1 MYYSDTD
8 KHKMPHIHVHY
19 GEEEDVFLL
28 DGDILAGSFPKK
40 QAAYVKAWCLL
51 HEDELAADWTLAK
64 NGEEV
69 YKIEPLR

>member
-1 MYYSDTD
+1 M
-8 KHKMPHIHVHY
+8 
-19 GEEEDVFLL
+19 FLL
-28 DGDILAGSFPKK
+28 DGDILAGSFPKR